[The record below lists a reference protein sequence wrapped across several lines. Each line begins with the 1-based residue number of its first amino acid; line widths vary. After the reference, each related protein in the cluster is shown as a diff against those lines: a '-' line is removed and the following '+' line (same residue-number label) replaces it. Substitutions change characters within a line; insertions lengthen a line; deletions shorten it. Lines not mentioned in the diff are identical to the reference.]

1 MFDGILNLSL
11 WSLIFKQKFLQAGE
25 IKVGEIVK
33 GTVKRLKE
41 SALFMSISGNVD
53 GVIWP
58 NQYADVPLKHP
69 ARKFKVGD
77 SIKCRVSATW
87 CVVLVGAYVLCRC

>member
-11 WSLIFKQKFLQAGE
+11 RPLIFEQKFLQAGE

-33 GTVKRLKE
+33 GTVKRLTE
-41 SALFMSISGNVD
+41 SALFVSISGNVD

-58 NQYADVPLKHP
+58 NHYADVPLKHP
-69 ARKFKVGD
+69 AKKFKVGG
-77 SIKCRVSATW
+77 SIKCRVSVTW
-87 CVVLVGAYVLCRC
+87 CVVLVGAYILRRS